1 MAPTSGTGPIG
12 RRPLRAVVFDVDG
25 TLVDSERDG
34 HRVAFNRAFEE
45 AGLSYHWDVATYG
58 ELLRTT
64 GGQRRLEAFL
74 LDRGHDG
81 DEAGD
86 LALKL
91 HEIKTAVFR
100 DMVEAGLVPLRPG
113 VARLVADLRGEG
125 VQVLVATTGSRA
137 WVEPLLDRHF
147 PADTFALTVTGTEV
161 TALKPDPAAYVE
173 VVREA
178 GLALSEVVAVEDSGN
193 GLLAA
198 KAAGLTCLVVTNDYT
213 SAQDFTGADLVV
225 DGFGPGADRVAGAA
239 DVPLPGGSVTVETLR
254 ALRAAG
260 PAGSAG

>member
-1 MAPTSGTGPIG
+1 MDLASAPGPTGHQA
-12 RRPLRAVVFDVDG
+12 LRGVVFDVDG

-45 AGLSYHWDVATYG
+45 AGLSYHWDVTTYG
-58 ELLRTT
+58 GLLRTT

-74 LDRGHDG
+74 LGHGHDG

-113 VARLVADLRGEG
+113 VARLVAGLGAEG
-125 VQVLVATTGSRA
+125 VQLLVATTGSRA
-137 WVEPLLDRHF
+137 WVEPLLVRHF
-147 PADTFALTVTGTEV
+147 PPHTFALTVTGTEV

-178 GLALSEVVAVEDSGN
+178 GLAPNEVVAVEDSRN

-213 SAQDFTGADLVV
+213 RGQDVTEADLVV
-225 DGFGPGADRVAGAA
+225 DGFGPGAERVAGA
-239 DVPLPGGSVTVETLR
+239 DVPMPGGSVTVETLR

-260 PAGSAG
+260 PAGPAG